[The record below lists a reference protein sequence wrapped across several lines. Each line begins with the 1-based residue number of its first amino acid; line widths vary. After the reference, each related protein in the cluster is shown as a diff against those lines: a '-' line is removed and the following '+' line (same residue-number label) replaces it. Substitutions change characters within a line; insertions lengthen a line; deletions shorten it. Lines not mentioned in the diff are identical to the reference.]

1 MKKLLTILFLCVGT
15 FLITNT
21 YASVATAPSTG
32 AGTITVEENA
42 KIGITDLKDMSI
54 KEIEEKVGH
63 KLNWKQKLGIK
74 MLKSKSTKAAKAESN
89 PDKPAGSGSTFIG
102 LLLGLVLFLIGVLIA
117 YLAFGDDRNV
127 IKGAWIGAA
136 AVLILYLLVL

>member
-32 AGTITVEENA
+32 VGTATVEENT

-74 MLKSKSTKAAKAESN
+74 MLKSKSAKAERH
-89 PDKPAGSGSTFIG
+89 PEKPANSGSTLIG

-117 YLAFGDDRNV
+117 YLAFSDDRNV

-136 AVLILYLLVL
+136 VVLVLYLLVL